1 MATHHVMLSYQW
13 NVQNLV
19 EKVYGGL
26 RSLGIN
32 AWMDIHDGISGNIND
47 SMARGVDNAAVI
59 CCFMTSDY
67 TGSRNCK
74 KELNYADA
82 QSKSI
87 VPVMCEKGFKA
98 QGWLGII
105 TAGLLWIDFREG
117 TVFDNSLT
125 SLAKE
130 IVNALD
136 SDVPETA
143 IKLSKSEMPK
153 EAAAASVPEVD
164 IQKKPGRA
172 FLHKLTGQFLAESG
186 QVKFHPASGSRSTLV
201 LRDTAEDTS
210 YWVEEGQP
218 KSEIHFFKNYATNG
232 YLGYDPNGD
241 YIYTKAQHY
250 GAEEWILKADDQS
263 TDGRRAVVLFANFG
277 KKYLAIRNG
286 KLTGVSKYSEDCIWI
301 LD

>member
-1 MATHHVMLSYQW
+1 MAPNYHVMLSYQW
-13 NVQNLV
+13 NIQSLV
-19 EKVYGGL
+19 EKVYQGL
-26 RSLGIN
+26 RHLGIN
-32 AWMDIHDGISGNIND
+32 AWMDVHGGVKGNIND
-47 SMARGVDNAAVI
+47 SMAEGVDGAAVV
-59 CCFMTSDY
+59 CCFMTGDY
-67 TGSRNCK
+67 FGSKNCK
-74 KELNYADA
+74 KELNYADS

-105 TAGLLWIDFREG
+105 TAGLLWIDFRDG
-117 TVFDNSLT
+117 TIFENSLT

-130 IVNALD
+130 IVNALE
-136 SDVPETA
+136 VPESE
-143 IKLSKSEMPK
+143 IKLSSPEMAQDT
-153 EAAAASVPEVD
+153 AAQVPEVD

-172 FLHKLTGQFLAESG
+172 FIHKLTGKYLAESG

-201 LRDTAEDTS
+201 MRQHAEDTS
-210 YWVEEGQP
+210 YWVEEKQH
-218 KSEIHFFKNYATNG
+218 KSEIHFFKNYATHG

-263 TDGRRAVVLFANFG
+263 TDGQRAVVLFANFG

-286 KLTGVSKYSEDCIWI
+286 KLTGVSSYSEDCVWI

>member
-1 MATHHVMLSYQW
+1 MATPQHVMLSYQW
-13 NVQNLV
+13 NVQSLV
-19 EKVYGGL
+19 EQVYQGL
-26 RSLGIN
+26 RHLGIN
-32 AWMDIHDGISGNIND
+32 AWMDVHGGITGNIND
-47 SMARGVDNAAVI
+47 SMAYGVDNAAVV

-67 TGSRNCK
+67 CGSRNCK
-74 KELNYADA
+74 KELNYADG
-82 QSKSI
+82 QTKSI

-105 TAGLLWIDFREG
+105 TAGLLWIDFRDG
-117 TVFDNSLT
+117 TVFENSLA

-136 SDVPETA
+136 SGVPESA
-143 IKLSKSEMPK
+143 IKLSSSEIPQEMDLPT
-153 EAAAASVPEVD
+153 VD

-172 FLHKLTGQFLAESG
+172 FLHKLTGKFLAESG

-201 LRDTAEDTS
+201 LRDHPEDTS
-210 YWVEEGQP
+210 YWVEEKQS

-241 YIYTKAQHY
+241 YIYTKGQHY
-250 GAEEWILKADDQS
+250 GAEEWILKADEQS

-286 KLTGVSKYSEDCIWI
+286 ELTGVAGYSEDCVWI

>member
-1 MATHHVMLSYQW
+1 MGKHVMLSYQW
-13 NVQNLV
+13 NTQELA
-19 EKVYGGL
+19 EEVYQGL

-32 AWMDIHDGISGNIND
+32 AWMDIHGGVKGNVND
-47 SMARGVDNAAVI
+47 SMAEGVDGAAAM

-67 TGSRNCK
+67 FSSRNCK

-82 QSKSI
+82 QARAI
-87 VPVMCEKGFKA
+87 VPLMCEKGFKPT
-98 QGWLGII
+98 GWLGII

-117 TVFDNSLT
+117 TKFNNSLE

-130 IVNALD
+130 IINSLED
-136 SDVPETA
+136 EDDVKMNP
-143 IKLSKSEMPK
+143 SEIPA
-153 EAAAASVPEVD
+153 EAAAETPQID
-164 IQKKPGRA
+164 IKKKPGRA
-172 FLHKLTGQFLAESG
+172 FLHKLTGKFLAESG
-186 QVKFHPASGSRSTLV
+186 QVKFHQASGSRSTLV
-201 LRDTAEDTS
+201 LRDQAEDTS
-210 YWVEEGQP
+210 YWVEEKVA

-250 GAEEWILKADDQS
+250 GAEEWQLKADDQS

-286 KLTGVSKYSEDCIWI
+286 TLTGVSKYNEDCVWI

>member
-1 MATHHVMLSYQW
+1 MPTHHVMLSYQW
-13 NVQNLV
+13 NVQDLV
-19 EKVYGGL
+19 EVYQGL
-26 RSLGIN
+26 RHLGIN
-32 AWMDIHDGISGNIND
+32 AWMDTHGGITGNIND
-47 SMARGVDNAAVI
+47 SMAYGVENAAVV
-59 CCFMTSDY
+59 CCFMTGDY
-67 TGSRNCK
+67 FTSKNCK
-74 KELNYADA
+74 KELNYADS

-98 QGWLGII
+98 QGWLGLI
-105 TAGLLWIDFREG
+105 TAGLLWIDFRAG
-117 TVFDNSLT
+117 TVFENSLE

-136 SDVPETA
+136 SVSEST
-143 IKLSKSEMPK
+143 IKLGATEMPT
-153 EAAAASVPEVD
+153 EPAATPVPNVD

-172 FLHKLTGQFLAESG
+172 FLHKLTGKFLAESG

-201 LRDTAEDTS
+201 MRDQAEDTS
-210 YWVEEGQP
+210 YWVEEKQH

-250 GAEEWILKADDQS
+250 GAEEWLLKADDQS
-263 TDGRRAVVLFANFG
+263 SDGRRAVVLFANFG
-277 KKYLAIRNG
+277 KKYLAVRNG
-286 KLTGVSKYSEDCIWI
+286 KLTGVSSYSEDCVWI

>member
-1 MATHHVMLSYQW
+1 MGKQHIMLSYQW
-13 NVQNLV
+13 NKQDLV
-19 EKVYGGL
+19 EKVYRGL
-26 RSLGIN
+26 RSHGIN
-32 AWMDIHDGISGNIND
+32 AWMDIHGGVKGNIND
-47 SMARGVDNAAVI
+47 SMAQGVDGAAVI
-59 CCFMTSDY
+59 CCFMTADY
-67 TGSRNCK
+67 FGSRNCK

-82 QSKSI
+82 QTKVI
-87 VPVMCEKGFKA
+87 VPLMCEKGFKA
-98 QGWLGII
+98 QGWLGVI

-117 TVFDNSLT
+117 TVFENSLE

-130 IVNALD
+130 IINSLESGSED
-136 SDVPETA
+136 D
-143 IKLSKSEMPK
+143 IKLNPSDMSEAPPAHAPK
-153 EAAAASVPEVD
+153 ID

-172 FLHKLTGQFLAESG
+172 FLHKLTGKFLAESG

-201 LRDTAEDTS
+201 MRDRAEDTS
-210 YWVEEGQP
+210 YWVEEKAA

-286 KLTGVSKYSEDCIWI
+286 KLTGVANYSQDCVWI